1 MRPTDKNAVR
11 HLDLFAGMS
20 GEAFD
25 DLFETAYLQRFPQ
38 GIQLI
43 TEGDPADFLYVVLDG
58 QVELF
63 ATWNGR
69 ETTMMV
75 LQPVSTFI
83 LAAVLRDAVYL
94 MSARTLEAS
103 RILML
108 PAEKIRSVMM
118 EDAALA
124 QAMIHELATCYRQT
138 IMNLKNQKLRTST
151 DRLANFLLRLC
162 QQQQQQQTVSL
173 PFGKRTLASLL
184 GMTPENLSRAF
195 AALKLYGVE
204 VNGRNIHFTRL
215 EELKGFAKPD
225 ALIDIPTN

>member
-1 MRPTDKNAVR
+1 MRPGDKSAVR

-20 GEAFD
+20 EQAFD
-25 DLFETAYLQRFPQ
+25 ALFEAAYLQRFPQ
-38 GIQLI
+38 GVQLI
-43 TEGDPADFLYVVLDG
+43 NEGDPADFLHVVLDG
-58 QVELF
+58 QVEMF

-69 ETTMMV
+69 ETAMMV

-118 EDAALA
+118 EDSALA
-124 QAMIHELATCYRQT
+124 QAMIRELATCYRQT
-138 IMNLKNQKLRTST
+138 IMNLKNQKLRTSAE
-151 DRLANFLLRLC
+151 RLANYLLRLHHR
-162 QQQQQQQTVSL
+162 QQEETVIL
-173 PFGKRTLASLL
+173 PFDKRTLASLL

-195 AALKLYGVE
+195 GALRPYGVE
-204 VNGRNIHFTRL
+204 VNGRSIRL
-215 EELKGFAKPD
+215 SRLDELERFAKPD
-225 ALIDIPTN
+225 PLIDVPSN